1 MEIMSDSTNVIDNEN
16 CHPGALKSLQVNS
29 HELHVGI
36 TSMSELTKKSEK

>member
-1 MEIMSDSTNVIDNEN
+1 MEIISDSTNVVDNEN

-29 HELHVGI
+29 HEPQVGI